1 MVTGWR
7 GAGIVLV
14 VAAIWTIGV
23 WVNRIAILAGD
34 DRGAAFIAVHVV
46 IGVISIGLG
55 AAVGSIGWRLIRRGG
70 PARG

>member
-1 MVTGWR
+1 MGWR

-34 DRGAAFIAVHVV
+34 DRSMAFIAVHLV
-46 IGVISIGLG
+46 IGVISIVLG
-55 AAVGSIGWRLIRRGG
+55 AAVGAIGWRLIRAGG
-70 PARG
+70 PART

>member
-1 MVTGWR
+1 MGWR

-34 DRGAAFIAVHVV
+34 DRSAAFIAVHVV
-46 IGVISIGLG
+46 IGVVSIVLG
-55 AAVGSIGWRLIRRGG
+55 AAVGVIGWRLIRCGG
-70 PARG
+70 PART